1 VTPKP
6 SPREAASGWRVGTGY
21 DIHRLEAGLPLVL
34 GGVSLA
40 SPVGLRAHSDG
51 DVLAHAIGDALLGA
65 LGLGDLGAHFPD
77 SDPRWRGVSSL
88 SLLESIR
95 GMAEERGARVVN
107 VDATVVAEAPKIAP
121 HVAAMRENLG
131 RSLGIEPGCVSVK
144 ATTNEGIGSVGR
156 GEGIAAM
163 AVVLVET
170 GRA

>member
-1 VTPKP
+1 VPEQPVDGIPVTYVPA
-6 SPREAASGWRVGTGY
+6 RNT
-21 DIHRLEAGLPLVL
+21 LF
-34 GGVSLA
+34 LA
-40 SPVGLRAHSDG
+40 L
-51 DVLAHAIGDALLGA
+51 A
-65 LGLGDLGAHFPD
+65 LGWAEVLGAHFPD